1 LRGLDEREANLLL
14 RVTALVFAVAAVAI
28 LLWRAGEEPIRALRT
43 PELRPPP
50 EIFEAARSAP
60 EQVQEFEEMRIG
72 SFERPEVVPGYEILD
87 EIPTGN
93 DGARSAQLLVD
104 TRSRSQEDFTL
115 ITRDLK
121 ARYAAYDVVSI
132 EFTDSSVV
140 LDYQGGAIIVNT
152 PLGASRAGF
161 IYAPPEEGYYVKAD
175 D

>member
-1 LRGLDEREANLLL
+1 MLRL
-14 RVTALVFAVAAVAI
+14 TALVFVVAAVGI
-28 LLWRAGEEPIRALRT
+28 LLWRSGEEPIRALEM
-43 PELRPPP
+43 PEVRPAPG
-50 EIFEAARSAP
+50 IFAVSQPASGRA
-60 EQVQEFEEMRIG
+60 QEFEEMRIG
-72 SFERPEVVPGYEILD
+72 SFERPENVPGYEVL
-87 EIPTGN
+87 EKRPTGSA
-93 DGARSAQLLVD
+93 GARSAQLLVD

-121 ARYAAYDVVSI
+121 ARYAGYDVVSV

-161 IYAPPEEGYYVKAD
+161 IYAPPTKGYYVRAD